1 MYKIYVEWVFNLDKL
16 NIPNENKVNDKNLLY
31 PHGKFA
37 K

>member
-1 MYKIYVEWVFNLDKL
+1 MYKIYVEWVFNFNIL
-16 NIPNENKVNDKNLLY
+16 NILNEDKINDKNLLC